1 MAYRADTIGGRVEIK
16 IVEQLGYSK
25 IKMRYWRVYLDGI
38 HIGHIGYN
46 TESNNVHFKV
56 LNTYSYPTRFM
67 VTAIDMVKSQLVE
80 EVLLE

>member
-1 MAYRADTIGGRVEIK
+1 MNNELK

-25 IKMRYWRVYLDGI
+25 IKMRYWRVYLDDAD
-38 HIGHIGYN
+38 IGHVGYN

-56 LNTYSYPTRFM
+56 ANTYSHPISFM
-67 VTAIDMVKSQLVE
+67 VRAMDVVKSQLIE